1 MSYSENHIDKSI
13 KRLSRGE
20 KMFIEGEVEEE
31 LLQNKLTLLDSYK
44 GSFDA
49 CSKLYHICI
58 KRIKEL
64 EEEFQYFD
72 EQVYIADQ
80 IYVDQ
85 LLYKIKCYDNHRII
99 YKKIAEDLYKN
110 LKETK

>member
-1 MSYSENHIDKSI
+1 MKYSETHVTKSTD
-13 KRLSRGE
+13 RLVRVE
-20 KMFIEGEVEEE
+20 KLFIEGEVEEE
-31 LLQNKLTLLDSYK
+31 LLQNKISLLDSYK

-58 KRIKEL
+58 RRIKEL

-72 EQVYIADQ
+72 EQVYGEDQ

-85 LLYKIKCYDNHRII
+85 LVYKIKCYDNHRII